1 MNENRLTQLL
11 DDATRSEP
19 PMGPVVRGA
28 MLAGDR
34 LRWRRRI
41 QVTAAIA
48 AVTALAAGV
57 PAFAFRSAPKPTRP
71 PERHRTGIALIATS
85 RRTVV
90 LVNLATGRAG
100 RLIRVPAI
108 PGSVAAPIAAAAPGG
123 KTIWITG
130 RAGLL
135 TPISVRTG
143 RAGTPIPLPLG
154 PRTTI
159 PMKGPQTAII
169 TGHGRA
175 YVAMY
180 PRGLLAV
187 DLTSRKVLADI
198 PLRYP
203 TSLAASPDGKLL
215 YVVGA
220 DGSLTV
226 ISTQTNTVLRT
237 LNTGPRK
244 VWLAPDGTTV
254 YWWGVVG
261 TMTGGNVVVTRVD
274 AVTGATSSFTIKNA
288 GTVALAPSGSML
300 YATGNRALYAVDPG
314 TGKIVARWPLAGVAG
329 SWAPAL
335 AVSPDGSTAYV
346 LGQTV
351 DRDWKTRATL
361 DIVNL
366 RTGRTVRRI
375 SMNGFG
381 LGDRSNWSLSPDGR
395 TIYVERLSPAHIWYA
410 EAIDAS
416 SGRLVTSTKLSVPA
430 ITDPDPVIFG
440 R

>member
-11 DDATRSEP
+11 DDATRPEP

-41 QVTAAIA
+41 QVTVAVA

-57 PAFAFRSAPKPTRP
+57 PAFAFRSAPKPASP

-85 RRTVV
+85 RDTVV

-100 RLIRVPAI
+100 QLIRVPTI
-108 PGSVAAPIAAAAPGG
+108 PSTVASPIAAAAPGG
-123 KTIWITG
+123 QTIWITG

-143 RAGTPIPLPLG
+143 RAGTPIPLPL
-154 PRTTI
+154 PKAFS

-203 TSLAASPDGKLL
+203 TSLAASSDGKLL
-215 YVVGA
+215 YVAGA
-220 DGSLTV
+220 EGSLTV

-237 LNTGPRK
+237 LKNGPRR

-254 YWWGVVG
+254 YWWGVGG
-261 TMTGGNVVVTRVD
+261 TMTGGDVVVTRVD
-274 AVTGATSSFTIKNA
+274 AVTGATLTFTIKNA

-300 YATGNRALYAVDPG
+300 YAAGNRALYAVDPG
-314 TGKIVARWPLAGVAG
+314 TGKIVARWPLGGVAG

-335 AVSPDGSTAYV
+335 AVSPDGSTGYV

-351 DRDWKTRATL
+351 DRDSKTTSTL

-375 SMNGFG
+375 STNGFG

-416 SGRLVTSTKLSVPA
+416 SGRLVTSTKLSVPS
-430 ITDPDPVIFG
+430 ITDPDTVIFG